1 MLERK
6 VLIDG
11 TVYDRHELVMVTIQ
25 PSSPEIVTVRSS
37 HSDSEDETMTETAH
51 ECELSNTVDFSKWEE
66 IVWALPAFEEWTDTA
81 AGLEEVL
88 DILTDEQAETVTTL
102 FPKWKAGVD
111 YALGNRVQ
119 DEAKLYQCVQAH
131 TSQEGWEP
139 HSTLALWTKV
149 AKDGE
154 IPDWVQPTGAQ
165 DAYNTGDKVRYEG
178 KVYESTIDGNVWSPA
193 DYPQGWK
200 LVE

>member
-1 MLERK
+1 MLDRK

-11 TVYDRHELVMVTIQ
+11 TVYDHHELVMVTLQ
-25 PSSPEIVTVRSS
+25 PDSLTIATVRSS
-37 HSDSEDETMTETAH
+37 MDDDTTMTETAY
-51 ECELSNTVDFSKWEE
+51 EVDLDGAISFSTWEQE
-66 IVWALPAFEEWTDTA
+66 VWKLPAFEEWQDTA

-111 YALGNRVQ
+111 YILGNRVQ
-119 DEAKLYQCVQAH
+119 DEAKLYKCVQAH

-139 HSTLALWTKV
+139 HFTPALWTKV

-165 DAYNTGDKVRYEG
+165 DAYNTGDRVRYDG

>member
-1 MLERK
+1 MLDRK

-11 TVYDRHELVMVTIQ
+11 TVYDHHELVMVTLQ
-25 PSSPEIVTVRSS
+25 PDSPAIATVRSS
-37 HSDSEDETMTETAH
+37 MDDDDTMTETAH
-51 ECELSNTVDFSKWEE
+51 EVELDGAISFSTWEQE
-66 IVWALPAFEEWTDTA
+66 VWKLPAFEEWQDTA

-119 DEAKLYQCVQAH
+119 DDSKLYKCVQAH

-139 HSTLALWTKV
+139 HSTPALWTKV

-178 KVYESTIDGNVWSPA
+178 KVYESTVDGNVWSPT
-193 DYPQGWK
+193 DYPQGWR

>member
-1 MLERK
+1 MLDRK

-11 TVYDRHELVMVTIQ
+11 TVYDHHELVMVTLQ
-25 PSSPEIVTVRSS
+25 PDSLAIATVRSS
-37 HSDSEDETMTETAH
+37 MDDDTTMTETAY
-51 ECELSNTVDFSKWEE
+51 EVALDGAISFSTWEQE
-66 IVWALPAFEEWTDTA
+66 VWKLPAFEEWQDTA

-119 DEAKLYQCVQAH
+119 DDSKLYKCVQAH

-139 HSTLALWTKV
+139 HSTPALWTKV

-178 KVYESTIDGNVWSPA
+178 KVYESTVDGNVWSPT
-193 DYPQGWK
+193 DYPQGWR

>member
-11 TVYDRHELVMVTIQ
+11 TVWDTHELVMVTMQ
-25 PSSPEIVTVRSS
+25 PESPAIVTVRSS
-37 HSDSEDETMTETAH
+37 RDEDGTQTESSY
-51 ECELSNTVDFSKWEE
+51 EVELGGTIDFSKWEE
-66 IVWALPAFEEWTDTA
+66 DVWALPEFEEWQDTA

-111 YALGNRVQ
+111 YILGNRVQ
-119 DEAKLYQCVQAH
+119 DEAKLYKCVQAH

-139 HSTLALWTKV
+139 HSTPALWTKV

-154 IPDWVQPTGAQ
+154 IPDWTQPTGAQ
-165 DAYNTGDKVRYEG
+165 DAYQTGDKVKHNG
-178 KVYESTIDGNVWSPA
+178 KTWISTADNNVWEPGV
-193 DYPQGWK
+193 YGWDE
-200 LVE
+200 VA

>member
-1 MLERK
+1 MLDRK

-11 TVYDRHELVMVTIQ
+11 TVYDHHELVMVTLQ
-25 PSSPEIVTVRSS
+25 PDSPAIATVRSS
-37 HSDSEDETMTETAH
+37 IDDDTTTTETAY
-51 ECELSNTVDFSKWEE
+51 EVELDGAISFSTWEQE
-66 IVWALPAFEEWTDTA
+66 VWKLPAFEEWQDTA

-111 YALGNRVQ
+111 YVLGYRVQ
-119 DEAKLYQCVQAH
+119 DEAKLYKCVQAH

-139 HSTLALWTKV
+139 HLTPALWARTSS
-149 AKDGE
+149 DP

-165 DAYNTGDKVRYEG
+165 DAYQTGDKV
-178 KVYESTIDGNVWSPA
+178 KHNSKTWISTADNNVWEPGV
-193 DYPQGWK
+193 YGWNE
-200 LVE
+200 VA

>member
-1 MLERK
+1 MLDRK

-11 TVYDRHELVMVTIQ
+11 TVYDHHELVMVTLQ
-25 PSSPEIVTVRSS
+25 PDSLAIATVRSS
-37 HSDSEDETMTETAH
+37 MDDDTTMTETAY
-51 ECELSNTVDFSKWEE
+51 EVALDGAISFSTWEQE
-66 IVWALPAFEEWTDTA
+66 VWKLPAFEEWQDTA

-102 FPKWKAGVD
+102 FPKWKVGVD
-111 YALGNRVQ
+111 YILGNRVQ
-119 DEAKLYQCVQAH
+119 DEAKLYKCVQAH

-139 HSTLALWTKV
+139 HSTPALWTKV

-165 DAYNTGDKVRYEG
+165 DAYNTGDRVRYEG
-178 KVYESTIDGNVWSPA
+178 KVYESTVDGNVWSPA

-200 LVE
+200 LVD